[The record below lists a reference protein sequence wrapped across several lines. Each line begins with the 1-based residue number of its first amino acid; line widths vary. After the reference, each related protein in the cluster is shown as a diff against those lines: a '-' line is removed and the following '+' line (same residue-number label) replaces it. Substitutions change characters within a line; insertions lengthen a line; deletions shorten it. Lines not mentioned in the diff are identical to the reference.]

1 MKYLVNIVCK
11 NNGGTFSTS
20 VNTLDEIREY
30 AKKNG
35 AAGDEL
41 VILRNGD
48 CLKNAKR
55 LVI

>member
-1 MKYLVNIVCK
+1 MFLVNIVCK

-20 VNTLDEIREY
+20 VDSLDEVRAY

-35 AAGDEL
+35 NTGDEL

-55 LVI
+55 III